1 LGALLFAMA
10 MSLLAGQ
17 SAGATPTD
25 NGSSQPLVPVLIKF
39 HSNASAA
46 DIDDAIHGNGGIVT
60 NDLKQ
65 IRTKVVHVPANAR
78 DRILAALAQHPADE
92 RATAPIEL
100 ARAGAAGANMNDGI
114 GMAGAAYAG
123 TDPAAVQVLQ
133 ADGTGYDSD
142 VVAGVLWAADSGA
155 SIMLTGC
162 RSADSTFART
172 DAIADAGGRSAVP

>member
-1 LGALLFAMA
+1 MLGALLFAMA

-65 IRTKVVHVPANAR
+65 LGNKVVHVAANSR
-78 DRILAALAQHPADE
+78 VRILAALAKHPAVE
-92 RATAPIEL
+92 RD
-100 ARAGAAGANMNDGI
+100 RK
-114 GMAGAAYAG
+114 
-123 TDPAAVQVLQ
+123 
-133 ADGTGYDSD
+133 S
-142 VVAGVLWAADSGA
+142 VV
-155 SIMLTGC
+155 
-162 RSADSTFART
+162 
-172 DAIADAGGRSAVP
+172 